1 MNMTV
6 SEIDKSRRTLLT
18 IMLGA
23 IGGIG
28 AVATAVP
35 FIKAMSPSERTKLLG
50 SSVAVDLK
58 RLNPGEQLT
67 MKWRGK
73 PVWILRRTPQMLTNL
88 EKLESRLRDPF
99 SEVVSQQP
107 PYAQNLSRSI
117 KPEYFVCVGLCTHL
131 GCVPK
136 YRPDVAPS
144 DLGANW
150 LGGYFCPCHGSQF
163 DLAGRVYQGVPAPTN
178 LVIPSHHYAGINE
191 IIIGID

>member
-1 MNMTV
+1 MSV

-18 IMLGA
+18 VMLSA

-28 AVATAVP
+28 AVATAIP
-35 FIKAMSPSERTKLLG
+35 FIKALMPSERTKMLG
-50 SSVAVDLK
+50 SEVTVDLK
-58 RLNPGEQLT
+58 KLEPGEQQT
-67 MKWRGK
+67 VKWRGR
-73 PVWILRRTPQMLTNL
+73 PIWILRRTPQMLTNL
-88 EKLESRLRDPF
+88 EKIESRLRDPF
-99 SEVVSQQP
+99 SEVESQQP
-107 PYAQNLSRSI
+107 LYAQNSSRSI
-117 KPEYFVCVGLCTHL
+117 KPEYFVCIGLCTHL

-163 DLAGRVYQGVPAPTN
+163 DLAGRVYKGVPAPTN
-178 LVIPSHHYAGINE
+178 LVIPPHHYAGDNE

>member
-1 MNMTV
+1 MNITV

-18 IMLGA
+18 VMLSA

-35 FIKAMSPSERTKLLG
+35 FIKAMLPSEGTKSTG
-50 SSVAVDLK
+50 GPVTVDLK
-58 RLNPGEQLT
+58 KLEQSKQET
-67 MKWRGK
+67 VKWRGK
-73 PVWILRRTPQMLTNL
+73 PVWILRRTPQMLKNL

-99 SEVVSQQP
+99 SEVESQQP

-117 KPEYFVCVGLCTHL
+117 KPEYFVCIGLCTHL

-136 YRPDVAPS
+136 YRPDIAPS

-150 LGGYFCPCHGSQF
+150 LGGYYCPCHGSMF
-163 DLAGRVYQGVPAPTN
+163 DLAGHVYKGAPAPTN
-178 LVIPSHHYAGINE
+178 LVIPPHQYTGENG